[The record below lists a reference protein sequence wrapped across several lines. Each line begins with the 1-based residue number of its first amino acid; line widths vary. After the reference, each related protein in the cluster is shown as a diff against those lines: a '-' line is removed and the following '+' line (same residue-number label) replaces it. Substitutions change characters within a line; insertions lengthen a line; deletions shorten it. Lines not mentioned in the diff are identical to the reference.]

1 MPRTGHWPSAI
12 SLSLTALAVLT
23 ACGDA
28 ENVALGP
35 ILAQGTYVLESVS
48 GRGPAS
54 GTMLLSLSGAAE
66 RRVRYAPSSGG
77 LSAEYVARG
86 TFRLTGGGDVTLEL
100 RENDGQSPYVWR
112 PRATLSGDVLRLRH
126 PDPAD
131 GPDIVESYRRQ

>member
-1 MPRTGHWPSAI
+1 MPRISGWPSAL
-12 SLSLTALAVLT
+12 SLSLTALL
-23 ACGDA
+23 ACSRGD
-28 ENVALGP
+28 VALGP
-35 ILAQGTYVLESVS
+35 VLTQGTYVLESVS

-54 GTMLLSLSGAAE
+54 GTMLLSLYGTAE
-66 RRVRYAPSSGG
+66 RRVRYAGSTGG

-86 TFRLTGGGDVTLEL
+86 TFRLTGGGAVALQL
-100 RENDGQSPYVWR
+100 REGESPHVWR